1 MIPRLTLDDKIL
13 LLLIKTR
20 RIVDVTIPGDTRVN
34 EREVGKTEKYKM
46 LKDEITRM
54 WAMK

>member
-1 MIPRLTLDDKIL
+1 MIPRLRLDDKIL

-34 EREVGKTEKYKM
+34 EREVGKTEKYEM
-46 LKDEITRM
+46 LKDEIARM

>member
-1 MIPRLTLDDKIL
+1 MIPRLRLDDKIL
-13 LLLIKTR
+13 LLLIKAR
-20 RIVDVTIPGDTRVN
+20 RIVDVTIPGDTRVS

-46 LKDEITRM
+46 LKDEIARM

>member
-1 MIPRLTLDDKIL
+1 MIPRLRLDDKIL

-20 RIVDVTIPGDTRVN
+20 RIVDVTIPGDTRVS

-46 LKDEITRM
+46 LKDEIARM

>member
-1 MIPRLTLDDKIL
+1 MISRLTLDDKIL

-46 LKDEITRM
+46 LKDEIPRM
-54 WAMK
+54 WTMK